1 LSNALRARSLSG
13 EEGSIEIAWEI
24 DGSSAEPVFSMR
36 WTERNGRP
44 IVAPSHR
51 GFGTIVVTKMVEMSL
66 DGETVLDYPPTGL
79 VWRLTCPLKNVL
91 EPHI

>member
-1 LSNALRARSLSG
+1 
-13 EEGSIEIAWEI
+13 
-24 DGSSAEPVFSMR
+24 
-36 WTERNGRP
+36 
-44 IVAPSHR
+44 
-51 GFGTIVVTKMVEMSL
+51 MVEMSL